1 MIIGLGSDIIE
12 ISRVRRALYRF
23 GDRFLKRIFS
33 DHEQMRAMGLRN
45 PVASLA
51 KRFVAKEA
59 CSKALGTGMSQG
71 LSWQDMEVK
80 NLSQGQPTL
89 RLSSVANDLLIRLVP
104 KEYVS
109 RIHLSL
115 SDSVYYAQAV
125 VIIEALKE

>member
-45 PVASLA
+45 PV
-51 KRFVAKEA
+51 A